1 MMEHKK
7 SKGAKQVKKYC
18 TYLAYP
24 RTVLDFTRVFMSTKT
39 FIKPHPERDIHIRRA
54 SFSKH
59 KKKVVYTGT
68 KTSNPKTKTKPR
80 TQK

>member
-7 SKGAKQVKKYC
+7 SKRAKQVKKYC

-39 FIKPHPERDIHIRRA
+39 FKTASREGYIRRA